1 MLIAVRRSRF
11 VDWVK
16 LNLMPEPLRRPGD
29 ASKMNLY
36 RIILNDNLGMG
47 RGADETFASLADA
60 EIFVNSLDR
69 RRTTCLYH
77 VRSNEGAADGR
88 FRTVERYTVW
98 NN

>member
-1 MLIAVRRSRF
+1 
-11 VDWVK
+11 
-16 LNLMPEPLRRPGD
+16 
-29 ASKMNLY
+29 MNLY

-47 RGADETFASLADA
+47 RDCQETFATLPEA
-60 EIFVNSLDR
+60 EAFVNRLDR

-77 VRSNEGAADGR
+77 VRSNAGTPDGR

>member
-1 MLIAVRRSRF
+1 
-11 VDWVK
+11 
-16 LNLMPEPLRRPGD
+16 
-29 ASKMNLY
+29 MNLY

-47 RGADETFASLADA
+47 RDREETFASLPEA
-60 EIFVNSLDR
+60 EAFVNTLDR

-77 VRSNEGAADGR
+77 VRSNAGAPDGR